1 LSDANINRDSEV
13 FASIYTL
20 LYDHYRDK
28 LTPEDCCLML
38 AEDLKNYKLE
48 IIDSS
53 TVSLFVN
60 VFKGAGRNPIDSK
73 KKGGLKVHAKLPLGG
88 SVPDLIALSEAACN
102 DKTYLGQLEADCGTI
117 YIYDKGYANYGVWS
131 DWSDK
136 GTFFVTRL
144 NEKRFFQS
152 T

>member
-1 LSDANINRDSEV
+1 V

-73 KKGGLKVHAKLPLGG
+73 KKAG
-88 SVPDLIALSEAACN
+88 
-102 DKTYLGQLEADCGTI
+102 
-117 YIYDKGYANYGVWS
+117 
-131 DWSDK
+131 
-136 GTFFVTRL
+136 
-144 NEKRFFQS
+144 
-152 T
+152 